1 MSQLSAGICLR
12 LSSAQQ
18 ADEELFNAEH
28 TVQFVSIKKVT
39 PATTTSNPSIDRY
52 RIIFSDGE
60 HYLQAMLATQL
71 NGLVHSNAIGRNTVA
86 IIEKLTGNYVQG
98 KR

>member
-12 LSSAQQ
+12 LHNAVVGD
-18 ADEELFNAEH
+18 ADLFNSGH
-28 TVQFVSIKKVT
+28 TVQLVSIKKVVPLSDT
-39 PATTTSNPSIDRY
+39 APAIDRY

-60 HYLQAMLATQL
+60 HFLQAMLATQL
-71 NGLVHSNAIGRNTVA
+71 NELVNDERISKNTVA
-86 IIEKLTGNYVQG
+86 IIEKLTCNYVQG